1 MTNHPCPSFR
11 KGGEK
16 LAYLK
21 KRGEVSLHGK
31 EVSLHGKEG
40 EKSACMVKEGRE
52 YIYFL
57 KRWMSAN
64 APNICMSMP
73 GMPMRKS
80 WKPWAKEPTMRD
92 STSEP
97 TSW

>member
-1 MTNHPCPSFR
+1 MLKVLICLPLNIDYPSFR

-40 EKSACMVKEGRE
+40 EKSACMVKERRE
-52 YIYFL
+52 FII
-57 KRWMSAN
+57 S
-64 APNICMSMP
+64 
-73 GMPMRKS
+73 
-80 WKPWAKEPTMRD
+80 
-92 STSEP
+92 
-97 TSW
+97 